1 MQASPKLVRTC
12 KRTCKR
18 AINVYMNIKD
28 QQGLDIAARRMNMG
42 QLPAPVSGEFA
53 DLGGGMFKP
62 AASSGFSDGLQI
74 TQASGSSSASMP
86 AFEELEA
93 GKLTPKPP
101 DMASANSQPTAKGSG
116 KRGLK

>member
-53 DLGGGMFKP
+53 DFGGGLFKP
-62 AASSGFSDGLQI
+62 AAASVFSDGVRI
-74 TQASGSSSASMP
+74 TPATGTSAACIPS
-86 AFEELEA
+86 FEELEA
-93 GKLTPKPP
+93 VC
-101 DMASANSQPTAKGSG
+101 
-116 KRGLK
+116 